1 MNIRIAAPALALALA
16 LAAPSLAQDMSTT
29 STTTTTTT
37 DTGPTAP
44 DGSRFFGFEP
54 YFGILGGYDS
64 FDNRAEFNSFPNNRR
79 LEGAQIEGVLGANL
93 PIGPVFVGVE
103 GFGAKGFGPINWEYG
118 ARGRAG
124 LRIGESGLVYGSVG
138 YTWIDMKDN
147 RGFVNRDDWV
157 YGLGVE
163 VGPRDIGLGGLTGQS
178 GARLR
183 LSVESYDLKSIRPM
197 AGVIFHF

>member
-1 MNIRIAAPALALALA
+1 MRIVLAGLAALA
-16 LAAPSLAQDMSTT
+16 LAAPALAQDMTAAPAATT
-29 STTTTTTT
+29 VDTTA
-37 DTGPTAP
+37 PTAP
-44 DGSRFFGFEP
+44 DGSKFFGFEP

-64 FDNRAEFNSFPNNRR
+64 FDNRAEFNSVTTGKR
-79 LEGAQIEGVLGANL
+79 LEGAQIEGVLGFNVPL
-93 PIGPVFVGVE
+93 GPLFVGVE

-118 ARGRAG
+118 ASARAG
-124 LRIGESGLVYGSVG
+124 FRIGESGLIYGSGG

-147 RGFVNRDDWV
+147 RGFAKRDDWV
-157 YGLGVE
+157 YGLGLE